1 MAATPGGG
9 GGGNGGGGGGG
20 GGPDL
25 LSLVATLDASL
36 LPCLPARELQAVDR
50 STHPSHQVDV
60 ERHAADF
67 MEAAKTLQLYFIRA
81 QHRHQPSRE
90 EALKKE
96 IAALEAELKVK
107 DALMEKQSKL
117 LRHWQSLLE
126 AQKNTHIEELER
138 V

>member
-50 STHPSHQVDV
+50 STHPSHQGECAYRSVATM
-60 ERHAADF
+60 R
-67 MEAAKTLQLYFIRA
+67 L
-81 QHRHQPSRE
+81 
-90 EALKKE
+90 
-96 IAALEAELKVK
+96 
-107 DALMEKQSKL
+107 
-117 LRHWQSLLE
+117 
-126 AQKNTHIEELER
+126 
-138 V
+138 

>member
-1 MAATPGGG
+1 MAATTPGA
-9 GGGNGGGGGGG
+9 

-25 LSLVATLDASL
+25 LSLVASLDAAL
-36 LPCLPARELQAVDR
+36 LPCLPARELQAADR

-81 QHRHQPSRE
+81 QHQHQPTRE
-90 EALKKE
+90 ESLRKE
-96 IAALEAELKVK
+96 IAGLEAELKVK
-107 DALMEKQSKL
+107 DALLEKQNKHL
-117 LRHWQSLLE
+117 QHWQNLLE
-126 AQKNTHIEELER
+126 AQQDIHIQELER